1 VVNPRAK
8 EIRMGWSTVYLVIA
22 ILAGIIGIWNL
33 ARQRNIFLALTGIL
47 WFLVVLFEQ
56 YIPKVYNYH
65 LASGLPALGSIFLY
79 VIVPLF
85 VILAF
90 FTNGSRR

>member
-1 VVNPRAK
+1 
-8 EIRMGWSTVYLVIA
+8 MGWSTLYLVVA

-56 YIPKVYNYH
+56 YIPRVYSYH
-65 LASGLPALGSIFLY
+65 IATGLPAVGTIFLY
-79 VIVPLF
+79 VFIPIF
-85 VILAF
+85 IILAF
-90 FTNGSRR
+90 FTNATRR

>member
-1 VVNPRAK
+1 
-8 EIRMGWSTVYLVIA
+8 MGWSTVYLIVA

-33 ARQRNIFLALTGIL
+33 ARQRNVFLSLTGIL

-56 YIPKVYNYH
+56 YIPKVYGYRI
-65 LASGLPALGSIFLY
+65 ASGMPATGSLVLY
-79 VIVPLF
+79 VVVPLL

-90 FTNGSRR
+90 FTSASRR